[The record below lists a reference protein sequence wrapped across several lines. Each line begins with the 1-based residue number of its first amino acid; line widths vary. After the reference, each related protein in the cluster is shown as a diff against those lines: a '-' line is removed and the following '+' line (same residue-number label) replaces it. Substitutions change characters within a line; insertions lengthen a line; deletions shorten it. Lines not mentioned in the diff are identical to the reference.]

1 MKAQLNGIEIPWS
14 VTKLEQLQ
22 QSPSFT
28 KLYSYEEYGLELIET
43 FTTGFNYLKGQLF
56 EVGLTGVGRTPAII
70 TKVNDRDENG
80 HLTYDILI
88 LLGNRTKSSIQS
100 KERYIWRVAEQQND
114 ETIEK
119 FNKLISVIFTPE
131 YGYDVYFSH
140 EYGLDSICYLS
151 ETSIVVYDLRQIN
164 PNKPRGLTP
173 CCNPIDDVA
182 YLPKVI
188 LKEADD
194 NEGTQIN

>member
-1 MKAQLNGIEIPWS
+1 MKAQINGIEIPWS
-14 VTKLEQLQ
+14 VTTLEQMLN
-22 QSPSFT
+22 SPEF
-28 KLYSYEEYGLELIET
+28 KELYYYHEETDEDLVKT
-43 FTTGFNYLKGQLF
+43 FTDGFNYLKGQIV
-56 EVGLTGVGRTPAII
+56 EISLTGFGKVPAIV

-80 HLTYDILI
+80 HLTYDIVLLI
-88 LLGNRTKSSIQS
+88 GERNKSAMRSN
-100 KERYIWRVAEQQND
+100 ERYLWRFTEKVDDQTIPNFN
-114 ETIEK
+114 TLIEK
-119 FNKLISVIFTPE
+119 LFNPK
-131 YGYDVYFSH
+131 YGYDEFFSQD
-140 EYGLDSICYLS
+140 YGIDSICYLS

-194 NEGTQIN
+194 NEHF